1 MDIIQ
6 KNVRSLS
13 STDII
18 IGTHNNIVRAIPH
31 WSLEKGINHSLS
43 NPVGIISSI
52 ISRWSSEQGWNF
64 KFILPVK

>member
-13 STDII
+13 STDIV

-43 NPVGIISSI
+43 KPNIPLVIRAGLEFQIYLTC
-52 ISRWSSEQGWNF
+52 QV
-64 KFILPVK
+64 KF